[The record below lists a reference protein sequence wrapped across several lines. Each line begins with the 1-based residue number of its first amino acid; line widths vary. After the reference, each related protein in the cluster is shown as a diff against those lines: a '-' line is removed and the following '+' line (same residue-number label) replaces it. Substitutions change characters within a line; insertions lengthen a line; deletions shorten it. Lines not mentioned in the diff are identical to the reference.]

1 MSTSKF
7 RLQMNI
13 WIAAL
18 QQQLRNRRFL
28 CELEKEVW
36 KTVITYLQWLVFF
49 ATNCISKKRFIFS
62 CRWAAT
68 LSFNFL
74 QTTNRLR
81 SFNYYFI
88 PKDELHKDRNNIFH
102 YFLND
107 FYFKKSTFISRS
119 PILATNSENNF
130 QVTNFILHTSN
141 KLPQYFPS
149 VKSVWSYH
157 LSFLRFF
164 DFLKFRQRMEGYF
177 KGRTFLF
184 PESLATTSRC

>member
-1 MSTSKF
+1 M
-7 RLQMNI
+7 I
-13 WIAAL
+13 
-18 QQQLRNRRFL
+18 
-28 CELEKEVW
+28 
-36 KTVITYLQWLVFF
+36 LVFWSLLQSF
-49 ATNCISKKRFIFS
+49 CKLQIGWDLSTIISYI
-62 CRWAAT
+62 
-68 LSFNFL
+68 
-74 QTTNRLR
+74 
-81 SFNYYFI
+81 
-88 PKDELHKDRNNIFH
+88 KDELHKDRNNIFH

-177 KGRTFLF
+177 K
-184 PESLATTSRC
+184 TTSKTKRTNEPQMARNRKPQLTWWFWIRFH